1 MKRISLIS
9 IVLSLLIINA
19 VPVQAEMY
27 SYDFHRITY
36 CSYYDLSDQLGVD
49 VSDAGNDQVLFTFYN
64 DIGIRSSIC
73 DIYFDDNSGS
83 LSGIANI
90 INEPGVRF
98 DDPARPRNLPG
109 GRWYG
114 FYANF
119 SADSNP
125 PVKHNGIN
133 SASESLGILF
143 NLSDN
148 KTFADVINA
157 LANQD
162 LRIGLHVQ
170 AIGYCCCDASD
181 SYINNPGDPPFVTP
195 VPGAV
200 ILGMLGMTVAGVKLR
215 KLT

>member
-1 MKRISLIS
+1 MKRITLAS
-9 IVLSLLIINA
+9 IILLLLFVNA

-49 VSDAGNDQVLFTFYN
+49 VSDAGNEQALFTFYN

-83 LSGIANI
+83 LLSLADIF
-90 INEPGVRF
+90 NEPGVNF
-98 DDPARPRNLPG
+98 DTPANPANLPG
-109 GRWYG
+109 GHPFS

-119 SADSNP
+119 SADSDP
-125 PVKHNGIN
+125 PVKHNGID
-133 SASESLGILF
+133 SASESLGLLF
-143 NLSDN
+143 NLTDGKSFSDL
-148 KTFADVINA
+148 INA
-157 LANQD
+157 LENSD

-170 AIGYCCCDASD
+170 AIGDCCCDASD
-181 SYINNPGDPPFVTP
+181 SYINNPGEPPVVP
-195 VPGAV
+195 VPGAF
-200 ILGMLGMTVAGVKLR
+200 ILGMLGMTFAGVKLR